1 MIKYLRGDIMELLD
15 VYDDLG
21 NVTGRTV
28 VRGDKSV
35 KLNEHEHIAVAIIFI
50 ENDKGEF
57 LIQKT
62 SKEKG
67 NVFGVTGGHIDVNE
81 DKESAL
87 LREVKEEIGL
97 NLDMSE
103 VKYLGHIVT
112 GVPIRFLYYLK
123 KDIDLNDF
131 VLDPEEVDSVR
142 YMEVNEILNFIEEDL
157 FIESHGICFN
167 KILEFK
173 KKNII

>member
-1 MIKYLRGDIMELLD
+1 MELLD

-67 NVFGVTGGHIDVNE
+67 GYYSSTGGHIDSGETPLNTI
-81 DKESAL
+81 K
-87 LREVKEEIGL
+87 REVLEE
-97 NLDMSE
+97 
-103 VKYLGHIVT
+103 LGVNIDKDNIVEYGAILHDKT
-112 GVPIRFLYYLK
+112 IIFLYYIK
-123 KDIDLNDF
+123 KNIDINKVKLQK
-131 VLDPEEVDSVR
+131 EEVDYVK
-142 YMEVNEILNFIEEDL
+142 YMSKNEINELIENNEML
-157 FIESHGICFN
+157 KSHGN
-167 KILEFK
+167 MFK
-173 KKNII
+173 EIIKNL

>member
-1 MIKYLRGDIMELLD
+1 MELLD

-67 NVFGVTGGHIDVNE
+67 GYYSSTGGHIDSGETPLNTI
-81 DKESAL
+81 K
-87 LREVKEEIGL
+87 REVLEE
-97 NLDMSE
+97 
-103 VKYLGHIVT
+103 LGVNIDKDNIVEYGAILHDKT
-112 GVPIRFLYYLK
+112 IIFLYYIK
-123 KDIDLNDF
+123 KNIDINKVKLQK
-131 VLDPEEVDSVR
+131 EEVDYVK
-142 YMEVNEILNFIEEDL
+142 YMSKNEINKLIKNNEML
-157 FIESHGICFN
+157 KSHGN
-167 KILEFK
+167 MFK
-173 KKNII
+173 EIIKNL

>member
-1 MIKYLRGDIMELLD
+1 MELLD

-67 NVFGVTGGHIDVNE
+67 GYYSSTGGHIDSGETPLNTI
-81 DKESAL
+81 K
-87 LREVKEEIGL
+87 REVLEE
-97 NLDMSE
+97 
-103 VKYLGHIVT
+103 LGVNIDKDNIVEYGAILHDKT
-112 GVPIRFLYYLK
+112 IIFLYYIK
-123 KDIDLNDF
+123 KNIDINKVKLQK
-131 VLDPEEVDSVR
+131 EEVDYVK
-142 YMEVNEILNFIEEDL
+142 YMSKNEINKLIKNNEML
-157 FIESHGICFN
+157 KSHGN
-167 KILEFK
+167 MFK
-173 KKNII
+173 EIIKHL

>member
-1 MIKYLRGDIMELLD
+1 MELLD

-67 NVFGVTGGHIDVNE
+67 GYYSSTGGHIDSGETPLNTI
-81 DKESAL
+81 K
-87 LREVKEEIGL
+87 REVLEE
-97 NLDMSE
+97 
-103 VKYLGHIVT
+103 LGVNIDKDNIVEYGAILHDKT
-112 GVPIRFLYYLK
+112 IIFLYYIK
-123 KDIDLNDF
+123 KNIDINKVKLQK
-131 VLDPEEVDSVR
+131 EEVDYVK
-142 YMEVNEILNFIEEDL
+142 YMSKNEINELIENNEML
-157 FIESHGICFN
+157 KSHGN
-167 KILEFK
+167 MFK
-173 KKNII
+173 EIIKHL

>member
-1 MIKYLRGDIMELLD
+1 MELLD

-67 NVFGVTGGHIDVNE
+67 GYYSSTGGHIDSGETPLNTI
-81 DKESAL
+81 K
-87 LREVKEEIGL
+87 REVLEE
-97 NLDMSE
+97 
-103 VKYLGHIVT
+103 LGVNIDKDNIVEYGAILHDKT
-112 GVPIRFLYYLK
+112 IIFLYYIK
-123 KDIDLNDF
+123 KNIDISKVKLQR
-131 VLDPEEVDSVR
+131 EEVDYVK
-142 YMEVNEILNFIEEDL
+142 YMSKNEISELIKNNEML
-157 FIESHGICFN
+157 KSHGN
-167 KILEFK
+167 MFK
-173 KKNII
+173 EIIKNL

>member
-1 MIKYLRGDIMELLD
+1 MELLD

-67 NVFGVTGGHIDVNE
+67 GYYSSTGGHIDSGETPLNTI
-81 DKESAL
+81 K
-87 LREVKEEIGL
+87 REVLEE
-97 NLDMSE
+97 
-103 VKYLGHIVT
+103 LGVNIDKDNIVEYGAILHDKT
-112 GVPIRFLYYLK
+112 IIFLYYIK
-123 KDIDLNDF
+123 KNIDINKVKLQR
-131 VLDPEEVDSVR
+131 EEVDYVK
-142 YMEVNEILNFIEEDL
+142 YMSKNEISELIKNNEML
-157 FIESHGICFN
+157 KSHGN
-167 KILEFK
+167 MFK
-173 KKNII
+173 EIIKNL

>member
-1 MIKYLRGDIMELLD
+1 MELLD

-67 NVFGVTGGHIDVNE
+67 GYYSSTGGHIDSGETPLNTI
-81 DKESAL
+81 K
-87 LREVKEEIGL
+87 REVLEE
-97 NLDMSE
+97 
-103 VKYLGHIVT
+103 LGVNIDKDNIVEYGAILHDKT
-112 GVPIRFLYYLK
+112 IIFLYYIK
-123 KDIDLNDF
+123 KNIDINKVKLQK
-131 VLDPEEVDSVR
+131 EEVDYVK
-142 YMEVNEILNFIEEDL
+142 YMSKNEINELIKNNEML
-157 FIESHGICFN
+157 KSHGN
-167 KILEFK
+167 MFK
-173 KKNII
+173 EIIKNL

>member
-1 MIKYLRGDIMELLD
+1 MELLD

-67 NVFGVTGGHIDVNE
+67 GYYSSTGGHIDSGETPLNTI
-81 DKESAL
+81 K
-87 LREVKEEIGL
+87 REVLEE
-97 NLDMSE
+97 
-103 VKYLGHIVT
+103 LGVNIDKDNIVEYGAILHDKT
-112 GVPIRFLYYLK
+112 IIFLYYIK
-123 KDIDLNDF
+123 KNIDINKVKLQK
-131 VLDPEEVDSVR
+131 EEVDYVK
-142 YMEVNEILNFIEEDL
+142 YMSKNEISELIKNNEML
-157 FIESHGICFN
+157 KSHGN
-167 KILEFK
+167 MFK
-173 KKNII
+173 EIIKNL